1 VKLIAFLTMIMFFI
15 TSIIDTDFSVSTTEK
30 SRDGVLPSSY
40 GQELELKKQEEAQEH
55 NNTESLQNETS
66 SPVAGVNNK
75 MQGTLIVTKKVINEG
90 GGENS
95 KQPSDFTIKIH
106 GNNPSP
112 SLFPG
117 NSSGTIVK
125 LDMGMYSVTES
136 GPSDYNSTSSMD
148 CSGAIMSVEAVKCDI
163 TNTYVKP
170 SAGDDDNNNN

>member
-1 VKLIAFLTMIMFFI
+1 VKLIAFLTMIMFFS
-15 TSIIDTDFSVSTTEK
+15 TSIIDTDFSLSTTEK
-30 SRDGVLPSSY
+30 SRDDVLPLSY
-40 GQELELKKQEEAQEH
+40 GQELELKKQEVEEN

-66 SPVAGVNNK
+66 SPAAEVNNK
-75 MQGTLIVTKKVINEG
+75 VQGTLIVTKKVINEG
-90 GGENS
+90 GGNS

-163 TNTYVKP
+163 TNTYVKRN
-170 SAGDDDNNNN
+170 AGDNN

>member
-1 VKLIAFLTMIMFFI
+1 MFFI
-15 TSIIDTDFSVSTTEK
+15 TFIIDTDFSLSTTEK
-30 SRDGVLPSSY
+30 FRDDVLPLSY
-40 GQELELKKQEEAQEH
+40 GQELELKKQEVEEN
-55 NNTESLQNETS
+55 NNTGSLQNETS
-66 SPVAGVNNK
+66 SPAAGVNNK
-75 MQGTLIVTKKVINEG
+75 VQGTLIVTKKVINE

-148 CSGAIMSVEAVKCDI
+148 CAGAVMSIETLKCNI
-163 TNTYVKP
+163 TNTYIKSVV
-170 SAGDDDNNNN
+170 GDN

>member
-15 TSIIDTDFSVSTTEK
+15 TSIIDTDFSLSATEK

-40 GQELELKKQEEAQEH
+40 GQELELEKQEKEG

-66 SPVAGVNNK
+66 SPAAGVNNK
-75 MQGTLIVTKKVINEG
+75 VQGTLIVTKKVINEG
-90 GGENS
+90 GGNS
-95 KQPSDFTIKIH
+95 KQLSDFTIKIH

-163 TNTYVKP
+163 TNTYVKR
-170 SAGDDDNNNN
+170 SAGDNNN

>member
-15 TSIIDTDFSVSTTEK
+15 TSIIDIDFSLSTTEK
-30 SRDGVLPSSY
+30 SRDDVLPLSY
-40 GQELELKKQEEAQEH
+40 GQELELKKQEEKEG

-66 SPVAGVNNK
+66 SPAAGVNNK
-75 MQGTLIVTKKVINEG
+75 VQGTLIVTKKVINEG
-90 GGENS
+90 GGNS

-163 TNTYVKP
+163 TNTYVKR
-170 SAGDDDNNNN
+170 SAGDNN

>member
-1 VKLIAFLTMIMFFI
+1 MKLIAFLTMIMFFI
-15 TSIIDTDFSVSTTEK
+15 TFIIDIDFSLSTTEK
-30 SRDGVLPSSY
+30 SRDDVLPLSY
-40 GQELELKKQEEAQEH
+40 GQELELKKQEVEEN

-66 SPVAGVNNK
+66 SPAAGVNNK
-75 MQGTLIVTKKVINEG
+75 VQGTLIVTKKVINEG
-90 GGENS
+90 GGNS

-163 TNTYVKP
+163 TNTYVKR
-170 SAGDDDNNNN
+170 SAGDNNN

>member
-1 VKLIAFLTMIMFFI
+1 MFFI
-15 TSIIDTDFSVSTTEK
+15 TFIIDTDFSLSTTEK
-30 SRDGVLPSSY
+30 LRDDVLPLSY
-40 GQELELKKQEEAQEH
+40 GQELELKKQEVEEN

-66 SPVAGVNNK
+66 SPAAGVNNK
-75 MQGTLIVTKKVINEG
+75 VQGTLIVTKKVINEG
-90 GGENS
+90 GGNS

-136 GPSDYNSTSSMD
+136 GPSGYNSTSSMD

-163 TNTYVKP
+163 TNTYVKR
-170 SAGDDDNNNN
+170 SAGDNN

>member
-15 TSIIDTDFSVSTTEK
+15 TSIIDTDFSLSATEK

-40 GQELELKKQEEAQEH
+40 GQELELEKQEKEG

-66 SPVAGVNNK
+66 SPAAGVNNK
-75 MQGTLIVTKKVINEG
+75 VQGTLIVTKKVINEG
-90 GGENS
+90 GGNS

-136 GPSDYNSTSSMD
+136 GPSGYNSTSSMD
-148 CSGAIMSVEAVKCDI
+148 CSGAIMSVETVKCDM
-163 TNTYVKP
+163 TSTYVKR
-170 SAGDDDNNNN
+170 SAGDNN

>member
-1 VKLIAFLTMIMFFI
+1 MKLIAFLTMIMFFI
-15 TSIIDTDFSVSTTEK
+15 TSIIDTDFSLSATEK

-40 GQELELKKQEEAQEH
+40 GQELELEKQEKEG

-66 SPVAGVNNK
+66 SPAAGVNNK
-75 MQGTLIVTKKVINEG
+75 VQGTLIVTKKVINEG
-90 GGENS
+90 GGNS

-163 TNTYVKP
+163 TNTYVKR
-170 SAGDDDNNNN
+170 SAGDNNNK

>member
-1 VKLIAFLTMIMFFI
+1 MKLIAFLTMIMFFI
-15 TSIIDTDFSVSTTEK
+15 TSIIDTDFSLSATEK

-40 GQELELKKQEEAQEH
+40 GQELELEKQEKEG

-66 SPVAGVNNK
+66 SPAAGVNNK
-75 MQGTLIVTKKVINEG
+75 VQGTLIVTKKVINEG
-90 GGENS
+90 GGNS

-112 SLFPG
+112 SSFPG

-163 TNTYVKP
+163 TNTYVKR
-170 SAGDDDNNNN
+170 SAGHNNN

>member
-1 VKLIAFLTMIMFFI
+1 MKLIAFLTMIMFFI
-15 TSIIDTDFSVSTTEK
+15 TSIIDTDFSLFTTEK
-30 SRDGVLPSSY
+30 SIDGILPPSY
-40 GQELELKKQEEAQEH
+40 GQELELKQQEEG

-66 SPVAGVNNK
+66 SPAAGVNNK
-75 MQGTLIVTKKVINEG
+75 VQGTLIVTKKVINEG
-90 GGENS
+90 GGNS

-136 GPSDYNSTSSMD
+136 GSSDYNSTSSMD

-163 TNTYVKP
+163 TNTYVKRN
-170 SAGDDDNNNN
+170 AGDNN

>member
-15 TSIIDTDFSVSTTEK
+15 TSIIDTDFSLSATEK

-40 GQELELKKQEEAQEH
+40 GQELELEKQEKEG

-66 SPVAGVNNK
+66 SPAAGVNNK
-75 MQGTLIVTKKVINEG
+75 VQGTLIVTKKVINEG
-90 GGENS
+90 GGNS

-163 TNTYVKP
+163 TNTYVKRN
-170 SAGDDDNNNN
+170 AGDNN

>member
-15 TSIIDTDFSVSTTEK
+15 TSIIDTDFSLSTTEK

-40 GQELELKKQEEAQEH
+40 GQELESKNQEEDN
-55 NNTESLQNETS
+55 NNTQSLQNETS
-66 SPVAGVNNK
+66 SPAATGVNNK
-75 MQGTLIVTKKVINEG
+75 VQGTLIVTKKVINEG
-90 GGENS
+90 DGNG

-117 NSSGTIVK
+117 NSSGTVVK

-136 GPSDYNSTSSMD
+136 GPSSYNSTSSMD
-148 CSGAIMSVEAVKCDI
+148 CSGAIMSVETVKCDM
-163 TNTYVKP
+163 TSTYVKR
-170 SAGDDDNNNN
+170 SAGNNNQ

>member
-1 VKLIAFLTMIMFFI
+1 MIMLFI

-40 GQELELKKQEEAQEH
+40 GQELELKKQEEEG

-66 SPVAGVNNK
+66 SPAAGVNNK
-75 MQGTLIVTKKVINEG
+75 VQGTLIVTKKVINEG
-90 GGENS
+90 GGNS

-136 GPSDYNSTSSMD
+136 GPSGYNSTSSMD
-148 CSGAIMSVEAVKCDI
+148 CSGAIMSIETVKCDM
-163 TNTYVKP
+163 
-170 SAGDDDNNNN
+170 

>member
-1 VKLIAFLTMIMFFI
+1 MFFI
-15 TSIIDTDFSVSTTEK
+15 TSIIDTDFSLSATEK

-40 GQELELKKQEEAQEH
+40 GQELELEKQEKED
-55 NNTESLQNETS
+55 NNTEYLQNETS
-66 SPVAGVNNK
+66 SPAAGVNNK
-75 MQGTLIVTKKVINEG
+75 VQGTLIVTKKVINEG
-90 GGENS
+90 GGNS

-163 TNTYVKP
+163 TNTYVKR
-170 SAGDDDNNNN
+170 SAGDNNN

>member
-1 VKLIAFLTMIMFFI
+1 MIMFFI
-15 TSIIDTDFSVSTTEK
+15 TSIIDTDFSLSATEK

-40 GQELELKKQEEAQEH
+40 GQESELEKQEKEG

-66 SPVAGVNNK
+66 SPAAGVNNK
-75 MQGTLIVTKKVINEG
+75 VQGTLIVTKKVINEG
-90 GGENS
+90 GGNS

-163 TNTYVKP
+163 TNTYVKR
-170 SAGDDDNNNN
+170 SAGDNNN

>member
-1 VKLIAFLTMIMFFI
+1 MIMFFI
-15 TSIIDTDFSVSTTEK
+15 TSIIDTDFSLSATEK

-40 GQELELKKQEEAQEH
+40 GQELEPEKQEKEG

-66 SPVAGVNNK
+66 SPAAGVNNK
-75 MQGTLIVTKKVINEG
+75 VQGTLIVTKKVINEG
-90 GGENS
+90 GGNS

-112 SLFPG
+112 SLFLG

-163 TNTYVKP
+163 TNTYVKR
-170 SAGDDDNNNN
+170 SAGDNNN

>member
-15 TSIIDTDFSVSTTEK
+15 TSIIDTNFNLSTTEK
-30 SRDGVLPSSY
+30 FRDDVLPLSY
-40 GQELELKKQEEAQEH
+40 GQELEPKKQDGEEQH
-55 NNTESLQNETS
+55 NNTESTQNQTL
-66 SPVAGVNNK
+66 SPAAGVNNK

-90 GGENS
+90 DGNS
-95 KQPSDFTIKIH
+95 TQPSDFTIKVH

-136 GPSDYNSTSSMD
+136 EPSGYNSTSSMD
-148 CSGAIMSVEAVKCDI
+148 CSGAIMSVETVKCDI
-163 TNTYVKP
+163 TNTYIKS
-170 SAGDDDNNNN
+170 SADDDNNN

>member
-1 VKLIAFLTMIMFFI
+1 MKLIAFLTMIMFFI
-15 TSIIDTDFSVSTTEK
+15 TFIIDTDFSLSTTEK
-30 SRDGVLPSSY
+30 SRDDVIPLSY
-40 GQELELKKQEEAQEH
+40 GQELELKKQGEEEH
-55 NNTESLQNETS
+55 NSTESLQNQTL
-66 SPVAGVNNK
+66 SPAAGVNNK

-90 GGENS
+90 DGNS

-136 GPSDYNSTSSMD
+136 GPSGYNSTSSMD
-148 CSGAIMSVEAVKCDI
+148 CSGAIMSVETVKCDI
-163 TNTYVKP
+163 TNTYVKR
-170 SAGDDDNNNN
+170 SADDNN

>member
-1 VKLIAFLTMIMFFI
+1 MKLIAFLTMIMLFI

-30 SRDGVLPSSY
+30 SRDSVLPSSY
-40 GQELELKKQEEAQEH
+40 GQELELKKQEEEEG

-66 SPVAGVNNK
+66 SPAAGVNNK
-75 MQGTLIVTKKVINEG
+75 VQGTLIVTKKVINEG
-90 GGENS
+90 GGNS
-95 KQPSDFTIKIH
+95 KQPSDFTIEIH

-170 SAGDDDNNNN
+170 SAGDDDNNNNN

>member
-1 VKLIAFLTMIMFFI
+1 MKLIAFLTMIMFFI
-15 TSIIDTDFSVSTTEK
+15 TFIIDTDFSLSTTEK
-30 SRDGVLPSSY
+30 SRDDVLPLSY
-40 GQELELKKQEEAQEH
+40 GQELELKKQGKEH
-55 NNTESLQNETS
+55 NNTESLQNQTL
-66 SPVAGVNNK
+66 SPAAGVNNK

-90 GGENS
+90 NGNS

-136 GPSDYNSTSSMD
+136 GPSGYNSTSSMD
-148 CSGAIMSVEAVKCDI
+148 CSGAIMSVETVKCDI
-163 TNTYVKP
+163 TNTNVKR
-170 SAGDDDNNNN
+170 SADDNN

>member
-1 VKLIAFLTMIMFFI
+1 MKLIAFLTMIMFFI
-15 TSIIDTDFSVSTTEK
+15 TFIIDTDFSLSTTEK
-30 SRDGVLPSSY
+30 SRDDVLPLSY
-40 GQELELKKQEEAQEH
+40 GQKLELKKQEEH
-55 NNTESLQNETS
+55 NNTESLQNQTL
-66 SPVAGVNNK
+66 SPAAGVNNK

-90 GGENS
+90 DGNS

-148 CSGAIMSVEAVKCDI
+148 CSGAIMSVETVKCDI
-163 TNTYVKP
+163 TNTYVKR
-170 SAGDDDNNNN
+170 SADDNN

>member
-1 VKLIAFLTMIMFFI
+1 VKLIAFLTMIMFFS
-15 TSIIDTDFSVSTTEK
+15 TSIIDTDFSLSTTEK
-30 SRDGVLPSSY
+30 SRDDALPLSY
-40 GQELELKKQEEAQEH
+40 GQELELKNQEEKEG

-66 SPVAGVNNK
+66 SPAAGANNK
-75 MQGTLIVTKKVINEG
+75 VQGTLIVTKKVINEG
-90 GGENS
+90 GGNS

-163 TNTYVKP
+163 TNTYVKR
-170 SAGDDDNNNN
+170 SAGDNN

>member
-1 VKLIAFLTMIMFFI
+1 MKLIAFLTMIMFFI
-15 TSIIDTDFSVSTTEK
+15 TFIIDTDFSLSTTEK
-30 SRDGVLPSSY
+30 SRYGVLPLSY
-40 GQELELKKQEEAQEH
+40 GQELEIKKQGED
-55 NNTESLQNETS
+55 NNTEYLQNQTL
-66 SPVAGVNNK
+66 SPAAGVNNNK

-90 GGENS
+90 DGNS

-136 GPSDYNSTSSMD
+136 GPSGYNSTSSMD
-148 CSGAIMSVEAVKCDI
+148 CSGAIMSVETVKCDI
-163 TNTYVKP
+163 TNTYIKR
-170 SAGDDDNNNN
+170 SAGDNN

>member
-1 VKLIAFLTMIMFFI
+1 MIMFFS
-15 TSIIDTDFSVSTTEK
+15 TSIIDTDFSLFTTEN
-30 SRDGVLPSSY
+30 SRDDVLPLSY
-40 GQELELKKQEEAQEH
+40 GQELELKKQEEKED
-55 NNTESLQNETS
+55 NNTKSLQNETS
-66 SPVAGVNNK
+66 SPTAGVNNK
-75 MQGTLIVTKKVINEG
+75 VQGTLIVTKKVINEG
-90 GGENS
+90 GGNS

-163 TNTYVKP
+163 TNTYVKR
-170 SAGDDDNNNN
+170 SAGDNN

>member
-1 VKLIAFLTMIMFFI
+1 MKLIAFLTMIMFFI
-15 TSIIDTDFSVSTTEK
+15 TFIIDIDFSLSTTEK
-30 SRDGVLPSSY
+30 SRDDVLPLSY
-40 GQELELKKQEEAQEH
+40 GQELELKKQEVEEN

-66 SPVAGVNNK
+66 SPAAGVNNK
-75 MQGTLIVTKKVINEG
+75 VQGTLIVTKKVVNEG
-90 GGENS
+90 GSGNS
-95 KQPSDFTIKIH
+95 KQPSDSTIKIH

-163 TNTYVKP
+163 TNTYVKRN
-170 SAGDDDNNNN
+170 AGDNN

>member
-1 VKLIAFLTMIMFFI
+1 MIMFFI
-15 TSIIDTDFSVSTTEK
+15 TSIIDTDFSLSTTEK
-30 SRDGVLPSSY
+30 SRHDVLPLSY

-75 MQGTLIVTKKVINEG
+75 VQGTLIVTKKVINEG
-90 GGENS
+90 GGNS

-117 NSSGTIVK
+117 NSSGT
-125 LDMGMYSVTES
+125 
-136 GPSDYNSTSSMD
+136 
-148 CSGAIMSVEAVKCDI
+148 
-163 TNTYVKP
+163 
-170 SAGDDDNNNN
+170 

>member
-1 VKLIAFLTMIMFFI
+1 MKLIAFLTIIMFFI
-15 TSIIDTDFSVSTTEK
+15 TSIIDTDFSLSTTEK
-30 SRDGVLPSSY
+30 SRDDVLPLSY
-40 GQELELKKQEEAQEH
+40 GQELELKKQEVEED

-75 MQGTLIVTKKVINEG
+75 VQGTLIVTKKVINEG
-90 GGENS
+90 GGNS

-163 TNTYVKP
+163 TNTYVKR
-170 SAGDDDNNNN
+170 SAGDNNN

>member
-1 VKLIAFLTMIMFFI
+1 MKLIAFLTMIMFFI
-15 TSIIDTDFSVSTTEK
+15 TSIIDTDFSLSTTEN

-40 GQELELKKQEEAQEH
+40 GQELELEKQEKEG

-66 SPVAGVNNK
+66 SPAAGVNNK
-75 MQGTLIVTKKVINEG
+75 VQGTLIVTKKVINEG
-90 GGENS
+90 GGNS

-112 SLFPG
+112 SSFPG

-136 GPSDYNSTSSMD
+136 GSSDYNATSSMD
-148 CSGAIMSVEAVKCDI
+148 CSGAIMSVETVKCDI
-163 TNTYVKP
+163 TNTYVKR
-170 SAGDDDNNNN
+170 SAGHNNN

>member
-1 VKLIAFLTMIMFFI
+1 VKLIAFLTMIMFFS
-15 TSIIDTDFSVSTTEK
+15 TSIIDTDFSLSTTEK
-30 SRDGVLPSSY
+30 SRDDVLPLSY
-40 GQELELKKQEEAQEH
+40 GQELELKKQEVEEN

-66 SPVAGVNNK
+66 SPAVEVNNK
-75 MQGTLIVTKKVINEG
+75 VQGTLIVTKKVINEG
-90 GGENS
+90 GGNS

-163 TNTYVKP
+163 TNTYVKR
-170 SAGDDDNNNN
+170 SAGDNN